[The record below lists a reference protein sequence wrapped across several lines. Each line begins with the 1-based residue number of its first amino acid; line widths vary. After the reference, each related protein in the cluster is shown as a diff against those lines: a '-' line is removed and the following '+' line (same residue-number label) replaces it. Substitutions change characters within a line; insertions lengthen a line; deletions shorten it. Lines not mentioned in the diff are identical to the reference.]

1 MLDAA
6 SSDLVAAAGSSTSI
20 PPSATD
26 LAAVTI
32 AAALSE
38 ANMQPPSSVGVN
50 VTATAITM
58 AAAVADD
65 ARYDPATNVD
75 SGPSPAALGNN
86 ADEGGPGNTLVQVA
100 VLSVISNAT
109 KSSLRAYF
117 EGVNWP
123 LNKALP
129 KGAEFLNGP
138 LGDIMRQFLL
148 MKMQVAHQLLNY
160 KKEKY
165 LNTQVL
171 IILNLSDLD
180 ERFCKGTAM
189 SLAKFVSSS
198 LMRICNPDTGCGSNF
213 NNLCTMMSLLPLS
226 MCTYVMLV
234 ANSPEDNWF
243 SLLVG
248 VVENWIHDMAE
259 RFPNTAAGIPN
270 AQLEFERRK
279 ESNMRVFIH
288 KFMKEYNSSSLS

>member
-1 MLDAA
+1 MLDVA

-26 LAAVTI
+26 LTAITV
-32 AAALSE
+32 AAASSE
-38 ANMQPPSSVGVN
+38 ANTQPPSSIGVDI
-50 VTATAITM
+50 TATTM
-58 AAAVADD
+58 TTAANVADN
-65 ARYDPATNVD
+65 AHYDPAANVD
-75 SGPSPAALGNN
+75 GGPSPAALGNN
-86 ADEGGPGNTLVQVA
+86 ADNGGAGNTLVQVA
-100 VLSVISNAT
+100 IVSVILNAA

-129 KGAEFLNGP
+129 KGAEFLNGL

-148 MKMQVAHQLLNY
+148 VKTQVAHQLLNY

-171 IILNLSDLD
+171 IFLNPSDLD
-180 ERFCKGTAM
+180 KRICKGMGM
-189 SLAKFVSSS
+189 SPAEFVLST

-213 NNLCTMMSLLPLS
+213 NNLCPMMSLLLPS
-226 MCTYVMLV
+226 TCTYIMLV
-234 ANSPEDNWF
+234 ANSPEDNCF

-248 VVENWIHDMAE
+248 VIENWIHNMAE
-259 RFPNTAAGIPN
+259 RFPKTAAGVPN

-279 ESNMRVFIH
+279 ESNMLVFIH
-288 KFMKEYNSSSLS
+288 EFMNE